1 MRAASTR
8 DASSSSRGYHCVG
21 LDDRRR
27 VSTAR
32 AARATPPPP
41 PPRAFVPPASR
52 DASDAP
58 TVSPTLGAA
67 VNDAKTVEDILA
79 AAALARL
86 PDDDDAIARPHDGQL
101 IHRLKRKKACSM
113 ALRRLAKFLVGVR
126 SDARRADATSS
137 PAFARLVSGALT
149 LDEDEGND
157 AETNARRAARFAETA
172 RAMGSLA
179 PFDVSE
185 SAKRDFVASCE
196 SIPLPP
202 RLASVAAWAYER
214 CAMGDAPPAA
224 VTEALRGVPFRFEPG
239 LARGA
244 IDVETLAREVPFRT
258 DRLTTRDGRRV
269 DERRKTC
276 WMGEPHVGSYAYSGK
291 VMLPTP
297 MVPCVERL
305 RDALFEK
312 TGERFDSCLINYYD
326 EKAACAYHTDP
337 GMGTHYATDS
347 IIVSIG
353 ETRRFSFRPLG
364 TTDEE
369 AHWIRVADGDGI
381 FMFANCNDDYEHC
394 VMAAEGDENASP
406 RASIVFKRSLRRSA
420 GAAPRT
426 ATKKTRTK
434 KKPSAGARG
443 ASSGGRGGGRGG
455 ASGGRRR

>member
-8 DASSSSRGYHCVG
+8 DASSSSRGRHRIVV
-21 LDDRRR
+21 DDRRR
-27 VSTAR
+27 LPTARTAR
-32 AARATPPPP
+32 AP
-41 PPRAFVPPASR
+41 PPRPFVPRASR
-52 DASDAP
+52 DAP

-86 PDDDDAIARPHDGQL
+86 PDDDDASARPHDGQL
-101 IHRLKRKKACSM
+101 VHRLKRKKACSM
-113 ALRRLAKFLVGVR
+113 ALRRLAKLLVGAR
-126 SDARRADATSS
+126 SDARRADVTSS
-137 PAFARLVSGALT
+137 SAFARLVSGALT
-149 LDEDEGND
+149 LDEDEGTD
-157 AETNARRAARFAETA
+157 AETHARRAARFAETA

-196 SIPLPP
+196 TIPLPP
-202 RLASVAAWAYER
+202 RLASVVAWAYER

-224 VTEALRGVPFRFEPG
+224 VTEALRGVPFRFQPS
-239 LARGA
+239 LASGA

-258 DRLTTRDGRRV
+258 DQLTTRDGRRV

-297 MVPCVERL
+297 MAPCVERL

-312 TGERFDSCLINYYD
+312 TGEMFDSCLINYYD

-347 IIVSIG
+347 IIVSVG

-369 AHWIRVADGDGI
+369 AHWIRVTDGDCI

-420 GAAPRT
+420 GAAPKT
-426 ATKKTRTK
+426 ATKKKK

-443 ASSGGRGGGRGG
+443 ASSGGRGGGRVG